1 VTNPKK
7 KDAAEAVK
15 LIAKN
20 RKAWHDFEVVE
31 KVEAGLVLQGTEVK
45 SLRAGQVSFT
55 DSYARMKKDEVWLV
69 ELHIA
74 PYMAGSINNHEPKRP
89 RKLLLHKREIA
100 KLRVKMET
108 DNMTLVPLEIYF
120 RRGFAKVELG
130 VCKGKKLH
138 DKREALKK
146 KSDRRDMDRFSKRG
160 RDR

>member
-1 VTNPKK
+1 MTF
-7 KDAAEAVK
+7 AR
-15 LIAKN
+15 AKN
-20 RKAWHDFEVVE
+20 RSARCC
-31 KVEAGLVLQGTEVK
+31 LR
-45 SLRAGQVSFT
+45 RAGGRFGRGGET
-55 DSYARMKKDEVWLV
+55 AL
-69 ELHIA
+69 
-74 PYMAGSINNHEPKRP
+74 
-89 RKLLLHKREIA
+89 REIA

-108 DNMTLVPLEIYF
+108 DNTTLVPLEIYF

>member
-1 VTNPKK
+1 MTNPKK

>member
-1 VTNPKK
+1 MTNPKK
-7 KDAAEAVK
+7 KDAPDAVK

-31 KVEAGLVLQGTEVK
+31 KVEAGLVLKGTEVK

-55 DSYARMKKDEVWLV
+55 DSYARMKQDELWLV

-74 PYMAGSINNHEPKRP
+74 PYMAGTVNNHEPKRP
-89 RKLLLHKREIA
+89 RKLLLHRREIT
-100 KLRVKMET
+100 KLRVKLET

-130 VCKGKKLH
+130 VCKGKKAH
-138 DKREALKK
+138 DKRDALKK
-146 KSDRRDMDRFSKRG
+146 KADKREMDRFKKRG

>member
-1 VTNPKK
+1 VTKK
-7 KDAAEAVK
+7 KDAVDAVK

-31 KVEAGLVLQGTEVK
+31 KIEAGLVLQGTEVK

>member
-1 VTNPKK
+1 MTKK
-7 KDAAEAVK
+7 KDAVDAVK

-31 KVEAGLVLQGTEVK
+31 KIEAGLVLQGTEVK